1 MGCQMT
7 FDQELREELIS
18 GEEVFSGKL
27 IKVEHWQV
35 LLPDGKTA
43 LREIV
48 RHIGAVAIV
57 PLDENGIVTL
67 VRQHRVA
74 VDKITLEIPAGK
86 LNFKGEDP
94 LSAASRELEEE
105 TGLRAAHWQQLT
117 RLNTTAGFCD
127 ECIVLYVATSLSQ
140 YHCHTDEDEFIHTE
154 KMPLSQ
160 AIRMVMTGEIQDAKT
175 IAGLLMAQNL
185 FYAHNNPNAIVHPNT
200 KRMPGGISS
209 RQADNF

>member
-1 MGCQMT
+1 MT

-18 GEEVFSGKL
+18 GEEVFSGNL

-57 PLDENGIVTL
+57 PLDENGNVTL

-74 VDKITLEIPAGK
+74 VDKITLELPAGK

-160 AIRMVMTGEIQDAKT
+160 AIQMVMTGEIQDAKT

-185 FYAHNNPNAIVHPNT
+185 FYTHNNPNAFVHPNT
-200 KRMPGGISS
+200 KRMSGGVSS

>member
-1 MGCQMT
+1 MT

-18 GEEVFSGKL
+18 GEEVFSGNL

-185 FYAHNNPNAIVHPNT
+185 FYAHNNPNAFVHPNT